1 MCNNQFV
8 LLKINSPDPMQLH
21 FIFQADILREVYLE
35 IKSHSSPVNS
45 QKVSCR
51 KSATN
56 KVLKA
61 LEAPFIK
68 ICNVI

>member
-1 MCNNQFV
+1 
-8 LLKINSPDPMQLH
+8 MQLH

-35 IKSHSSPVNS
+35 IKSYSSPVNS